1 MLDSFQ
7 ILCTVVF
14 SACFLK
20 LAHKVVLKLNA
31 LSFSSFRSQHHGTP
45 VMSGS
50 FDEVNARVHQ
60 FLHHCCCEEEEES
73 SVDTATEP
81 STADEE
87 SQDETDEEDECEDH
101 KCTENCWECD
111 IRKRVRRF
119 MQQHVQD
126 IDRCFIEEVL
136 DEMTRPLKGH
146 ANAIS
151 KQFAELQVE
160 LEEIAELRKAAIAK
174 RSAFMTDWERMAAGQ
189 EKFADIVRAIKS
201 KGKLYK
207 WATRDPQK
215 TEEVD
220 ITDLN
225 DGLRKLL
232 HKQEKLRKKEKK
244 KQKIEAEKQRSLEKK
259 EEKEDEE
266 VEEESSSDENPSS
279 NESMDGE
286 IVVNDE
292 TVREMKE
299 IVQPRSPTREIKEPK
314 QQPLHSLNAS
324 FIKKDSTVE
333 TKTLRFEHPEKLF
346 IYLQT
351 AIQLALESISCSL
364 DFWDV
369 AFVLLENED
378 KEVEITSD
386 FFPDRKYHVALVPTN
401 YKVIRNK
408 DLLLVKNADQKVVWG
423 LTQRLNQLFW
433 TNGKEPEEEWK
444 VKDTT
449 VTLSYSIFDEFH
461 RREYKDPQKLKVKCN
476 TSLLDVM
483 INGFK
488 QAGVSKPQLLEPSGI
503 IKRNGAKFVKVSYK
517 TNVEKEAQY
526 EAVLYI
532 SNSIEQAQ
540 LTLYNSERLASRI
553 ILFPCYAHDLI
564 DRNTVIRH
572 LVGEN
577 LDISTLAPHE
587 GVKYGFVA
595 REIEL
600 QPDEKLF
607 HAKVLDKSKRLRGYH
622 TIKSANLTSIS
633 ELTLALS
640 DQFAYEN
647 YQLMTGTIS
656 RSDQKVENQLTFP
669 QQLIPNSL
677 YTFVLEDFDIS

>member
-1 MLDSFQ
+1 VEDIDKMTVRPFGTEIAPKVAQLFHFPTEVLSFCFPTDDSQEPLSAALNEVRLHLQRVGLYDPQNVLELEQVNMDALSLKEPDLNVAKRSERQKEREKEARIRKRLEYEMQRQNPQNAAANVEDYPAELHIDESDANLKKAVCTVQMFERNRGHAVQ
-7 ILCTVVF
+7 KRLVSQRYFDAQCKTKKKVNCTVQKYGFLCTV
-14 SACFLK
+14 
-20 LAHKVVLKLNA
+20 
-31 LSFSSFRSQHHGTP
+31 RG
-45 VMSGS
+45 
-50 FDEVNARVHQ
+50 
-60 FLHHCCCEEEEES
+60 
-73 SVDTATEP
+73 
-81 STADEE
+81 
-87 SQDETDEEDECEDH
+87 
-101 KCTENCWECD
+101 
-111 IRKRVRRF
+111 
-119 MQQHVQD
+119 
-126 IDRCFIEEVL
+126 
-136 DEMTRPLKGH
+136 
-146 ANAIS
+146 
-151 KQFAELQVE
+151 
-160 LEEIAELRKAAIAK
+160 
-174 RSAFMTDWERMAAGQ
+174 
-189 EKFADIVRAIKS
+189 
-201 KGKLYK
+201 
-207 WATRDPQK
+207 
-215 TEEVD
+215 
-220 ITDLN
+220 
-225 DGLRKLL
+225 
-232 HKQEKLRKKEKK
+232 
-244 KQKIEAEKQRSLEKK
+244 
-259 EEKEDEE
+259 
-266 VEEESSSDENPSS
+266 
-279 NESMDGE
+279 
-286 IVVNDE
+286 
-292 TVREMKE
+292 
-299 IVQPRSPTREIKEPK
+299 KEPK

-600 QPDEKLF
+600 QPVGKGFGRKIRKIKISNLECRQSGKRRLGKL
-607 HAKVLDKSKRLRGYH
+607 KSIIFLRC
-622 TIKSANLTSIS
+622 KCRN
-633 ELTLALS
+633 
-640 DQFAYEN
+640 
-647 YQLMTGTIS
+647 
-656 RSDQKVENQLTFP
+656 
-669 QQLIPNSL
+669 
-677 YTFVLEDFDIS
+677 